1 MGIALVGI
9 SYKEATSVERDL
21 VAFTPSKRIEVL
33 NALCNLEGIY
43 EVVILST
50 CNRTEIYFVGED
62 LKINSQ
68 QVLTYLLDYFHVIQ
82 LKHLFYTKIGRS
94 AIVHLLR
101 VATGLDSQ
109 IIGEDQILGQLKDAH
124 ELAMHIGVSKK
135 ILNQTMTKAITFA
148 KEMKTKYRIT
158 EYPLSVSSVAVRF
171 AKEIIGSMEESKVLL
186 IGAGS
191 VGQLCL
197 KALLAYGTR
206 DIKMCNRTVCTLE
219 SVEQEFPIQ
228 VVPYEERYQWI
239 PDMDLVISA
248 TSSPHL
254 ILKGERLPE
263 LHKPVVFLD
272 LAMPLDIDKSIKNHE
287 NAIVYDLDDINHQTQ
302 QNLQLRQELA
312 SEIEGVIEK
321 KANSMMQWIRQSKVD
336 PLLATFQDLR
346 RETQEDAMEI
356 IKKKMQLSEKD
367 YLFIE
372 KMIESS
378 LNRVMRDPILQLK
391 KMDNDEDLEHYKK
404 MIHRLFNIN

>member
-9 SYKEATSVERDL
+9 SYKEATSVQRDR
-21 VAFTPSKRIEVL
+21 VAFTPSKKIEVL
-33 NALCNLEGIY
+33 NGLCNLEGIF

-50 CNRTEIYFVGED
+50 CNRTEIYFVGDD
-62 LKINSQ
+62 LKYNSQ
-68 QVLTYLLDYFHVIQ
+68 QVLSFVIDYFQ
-82 LKHLFYTKIGRS
+82 APELKNLFYNKIGRG

-101 VATGLDSQ
+101 VANGLDSQ
-109 IIGEDQILGQLKDAH
+109 IIGEDQILGQLRDAH
-124 ELAMHIGVSKK
+124 ELAMNIGVSKK
-135 ILNQTMTKAITFA
+135 ILNQTMIKAITFA
-148 KEMKTKYRIT
+148 KEMKTQYRLT

-171 AKEIIGSMEESKVLL
+171 AKELFGAVEDLKVFL
-186 IGAGS
+186 IGAGT

-197 KALLAYGTR
+197 NALLSYGVH
-206 DIKMCNRTVCTLE
+206 DIRMCNRTVCTLE

-228 VVPYEERYQWI
+228 VIPYEERYECI
-239 PDMDLVISA
+239 PEMDLVISA

-254 ILKGERLPE
+254 IIKSEHLPILK
-263 LHKPVVFLD
+263 KTVVFLD
-272 LAMPLDIDKSIKNHE
+272 LAMPLDIEKEIKNHE
-287 NAIVYDLDDINHQTQ
+287 NAIVYDLDDINQRTQ

-312 SEIEGVIEK
+312 IEIESAIEK
-321 KANSMMQWIRQSKVD
+321 KANAMMQWIRQSKVD

-346 RETQEDAMEI
+346 QVTQDDTMEI
-356 IKKKMQLSEKD
+356 IRKKMQLSEKD

-391 KMDNDEDLEHYKK
+391 MMDEDEDLEHYKK
-404 MIHRLFNIN
+404 MIHRLFNIS